1 MSKETEI
8 AAVGVG
14 GSIIALFL
22 RWLFGKRKARVDLLQ
37 AEIKAMGAIIE
48 TWKQHAADESKKA
61 ELLEDRLNKKI
72 GVLEK
77 RLIALEQ
84 ENKELK
90 DIINAKR

>member
-14 GSIIALFL
+14 GSVIALFL

-48 TWKQHAADESKKA
+48 TWKQHADGLTTRIVA
-61 ELLEDRLNKKI
+61 LEQRI
-72 GVLEK
+72 IV
-77 RLIALEQ
+77 LEQ

>member
-14 GSIIALFL
+14 GSVIALFL
-22 RWLFGKRKARVDLLQ
+22 RWLFGKRKARVDTLQ

-48 TWKQHAADESKKA
+48 TWKQYADGLTTRIVA
-61 ELLEDRLNKKI
+61 LEQRI
-72 GVLEK
+72 IV
-77 RLIALEQ
+77 LEQ